1 MITIADLHCAYGD
14 KPVLN
19 IPAYEMAPGVHGIV
33 GLNGAGKTTLLN
45 ALYGFGRNA
54 TAKVQWKGADMGH
67 WNTAFQEAE
76 SFFYPGITGGEFLQ
90 LFMRGGSTTHLPG
103 LNELLELPLNDLIT
117 TYSTGMRRKLAILG
131 VLHLDREVLLLDEP
145 MNGLDLASVR
155 VLEAIVRKL
164 AEKGR
169 TILITSHVLGP
180 LVTMCDRIHLLQH
193 GRFTRVFERG
203 ATVGLEEAL
212 FTELDRRTNTVLDT
226 WGADGTRDPSSFPNR
241 SDLHGAHRPHP
252 HHKQANEHSWWQSLP
267 ILICPGSGS
276 D

>member
-1 MITIADLHCAYGD
+1 MLTIADLQCAYGD

-19 IPAYEMAPGVHGIV
+19 IPTYEMAPGVHGIV

-54 TAKVQWKGADMGH
+54 SAKVQWKGVDMFH
-67 WNTAFQEAE
+67 SNTAFQEAE
-76 SFFYPGITGGEFLQ
+76 SFFHPGITGREYLQ

-103 LNELLELPLNDLIT
+103 LNELLELPLDELIT

-155 VLEAIVRKL
+155 VVEAIVRKL
-164 AEKGR
+164 AESGR

-180 LVTMCDRIHLLQH
+180 LINLCDRIHLLQA
-193 GRFTRVFERG
+193 GAFTRSFERG
-203 ATVGLEEAL
+203 QTDGLEAAL
-212 FTELDRRTNTVLDT
+212 FANLDKRTSEVT
-226 WGADGTRDPSSFPNR
+226 GR
-241 SDLHGAHRPHP
+241 
-252 HHKQANEHSWWQSLP
+252 WQ
-267 ILICPGSGS
+267 
-276 D
+276 